1 MVWKYENQI
10 LYCHLSYMSETKN
23 LFKFINMNT
32 SSKKM
37 KPIIAENVK
46 LKLFQY
52 KEKEKK
58 LWKYIKYEYTN
69 ICSKI
74 RGI

>member
-1 MVWKYENQI
+1 MVWKYEYQI

-37 KPIIAENVK
+37 KRIIAENVK

-58 LWKYIKYEYTN
+58 LWKYIKYKYTN

>member
-1 MVWKYENQI
+1 
-10 LYCHLSYMSETKN
+10 MSETKN

-37 KPIIAENVK
+37 KRIIAENVK

-58 LWKYIKYEYTN
+58 L
-69 ICSKI
+69 
-74 RGI
+74 